1 MEDLNA
7 LKSQATPI
15 TEPTLGDDD
24 DFIDVEPEKEEA
36 PKKEYTGK
44 GVVVDKPAPKAPPRP
59 NGPGMSSETTDAVK
73 NTLSEMDEMIK
84 LAKED
89 PAKAQRKFID
99 VGNGQSLPLPPGVL
113 ANMKKKR
120 EAYAKKNNLKT
131 EDLDDENIT
140 DERQKELANEVTVLI
155 DKVGMGELHFTDD
168 EKKRIDAAKKIHLVE
183 VENRQLQTVK
193 IAKKIDGDTAK
204 NKKYV
209 QRKFNRAY
217 APVVALASLY
227 TGKMM
232 NVSSAESLQLIQ
244 RPRQGETTKNML
256 EKWSLIYNKL
266 TDVSVG
272 DFKDFDDFISH
283 TAYADYNNFIYTILC
298 NSYPDE
304 DTVTFT
310 CTQPNCRKDFDVKYK
325 NRNLLR
331 TTDATPDR
339 IAVMEDLFHRS
350 QYDSKEDNF
359 KYMMENSIVNSIQ
372 RFQVDDTSAI
382 LVDIYVP
389 SVKEQ
394 VENILPR
401 ITEEMIN
408 AADPR
413 TVVLA
418 HNIKRVLMP
427 VNLDEAESFADL
439 EYEEADTLETIVELM
454 KSFNDEQLQTIEE
467 MIGRMLRPYTLSYG
481 LDNVVCS
488 NCGHNH
494 GAYTMNLDNLLFQR
508 VQRRTLTRLG

>member
-1 MEDLNA
+1 M
-7 LKSQATPI
+7 
-15 TEPTLGDDD
+15 
-24 DFIDVEPEKEEA
+24 
-36 PKKEYTGK
+36 
-44 GVVVDKPAPKAPPRP
+44 
-59 NGPGMSSETTDAVK
+59 GPGVSSETVQGVKSTLTD
-73 NTLSEMDEMIK
+73 MDEMIK

-89 PAKAQRKFID
+89 PAKAQRKFLD
-99 VGNGQSLPLPPGVL
+99 LGNGQSLPLPQHIL
-113 ANMKKKR
+113 ENMRKKR
-120 EAYAKKNNLKT
+120 EEYAKKKGIDPSEVDKDVDNPD
-131 EDLDDENIT
+131 EDRRND
-140 DERQKELANEVTVLI
+140 LANEVTVLI
-155 DKVGMGELHFTDD
+155 DKIGLGELTFSEE
-168 EKKRIDAAKKIHLVE
+168 EKKRIDAAKRIHLVE
-183 VENRQLQTVK
+183 VENRKLQSVK
-193 IAKKIDGDTAK
+193 ISKKVDVTTSKD
-204 NKKYV
+204 KKYV

-217 APVVALASLY
+217 APVVALASMY

-256 EKWSLIYNKL
+256 EKWSLIFSKL

-272 DFKDFDDFISH
+272 DFKNFDDFISH

-304 DTVTFT
+304 DVVTFT

-325 NRNLLR
+325 NRALLR
-331 TTDATPDR
+331 TSDATPER

-350 QYDSKEDNF
+350 EFNSKEDNY

-372 RFQVDDTSAI
+372 RFMVDNTSGI

-394 VENILPR
+394 CENILPR
-401 ITEEMIN
+401 ITEEMLN

-413 TVVLA
+413 IVVLA
-418 HNIKRVLMP
+418 HNIRRILMP
-427 VNLDEAESFADL
+427 VNLDEVESFDEL
-439 EYEEADTLETIVELM
+439 EYEEADTLETCVELM
-454 KSFNDEQLQTIEE
+454 KSFNDEQLQIIEE
-467 MIGRMLRPYTLSYG
+467 MIGKMLRPFTITYG
-481 LDNVVCS
+481 LENVTCT

-494 GAYTMNLDNLLFQR
+494 GVYTMNLDNLLFQR